1 MYLHHQLCQMTP
13 VLICHGAYS
22 QRTFRN
28 RKRQRVQ
35 ELETQLS
42 AAELRINFLESNN
55 KRLKHE
61 LLLTQDD
68 TNFLRNITR
77 SQPSSS
83 ALQFA

>member
-1 MYLHHQLCQMTP
+1 MYLDHQLCQMAP

-22 QRTFRN
+22 QRAFRN

-42 AAELRINFLESNN
+42 ASELRVNFLESNN

-61 LLLTQDD
+61 LFLTQ
-68 TNFLRNITR
+68 NEKEFLRNITR

-83 ALQFA
+83 ALQSA